1 MTLPPDDIAGKVNPD
16 YARGD
21 LRRVVG
27 ARNQIEAEFIQ
38 GLLLEEGIPSILRR
52 SAGFDVPEFLTSG
65 PRDVMVPGAGVPA
78 AREVLLQ
85 ADLLATPGPGP
96 NPLRVL
102 GWMLL
107 VLAVVVGAAYL
118 IESLG

>member
-1 MTLPPDDIAGKVNPD
+1 MTLPRDDIAGKVNPD

-21 LRRVVG
+21 LMRVVG

-65 PRDVMVPGAGVPA
+65 PRDVMVPGSGVPA

-96 NPLRVL
+96 SPARLL
-102 GWMLL
+102 GWMLG
-107 VLAVVVGAAYL
+107 VLALVVAVAWIVERL
-118 IESLG
+118 